1 MQIKRA
7 LCRKE
12 LNHLKKSYTSLFLA
26 FALLLI
32 LLCACGQQSEQPES
46 SGEEPTKSPVTQ
58 GIGKPQP
65 EKTKE
70 IAVTELYS
78 EEGSGTSDGF
88 PYNYSFHVPQIED
101 DTADAAAIN
110 QEISSTYGEVVKE
123 CLESIQNKEIP
134 YCSSVEYV
142 SSHSGDILSLVLKY
156 AYFYDGFEGYTV
168 YSYDTAKGVRLT
180 NEDILKTQNMT
191 EAEYLTTLRR
201 AAAKN

>member
-1 MQIKRA
+1 MKKR
-7 LCRKE
+7 
-12 LNHLKKSYTSLFLA
+12 HMVLFLA
-26 FALLLI
+26 SVLLLST
-32 LLCACGQQSEQPES
+32 LCACGQQTGQTEQPEGGGGHS
-46 SGEEPTKSPVTQ
+46 AAH
-58 GIGKPQP
+58 GIEKPQP

-123 CLESIQNKEIP
+123 CLESIQNKELP

-142 SSHSGDILSLVLKY
+142 SSHSGDILSG
-156 AYFYDGFEGYTV
+156 AEI
-168 YSYDTAKGVRLT
+168 RLF
-180 NEDILKTQNMT
+180 
-191 EAEYLTTLRR
+191 LRR
-201 AAAKN
+201 F